1 MPKGSHFGLDLSIC
15 TRCKLHIIVGFF
27 RSADRDPFAAIPA
40 FALNVHFIPERNE
53 AAEHGGPR
61 LSGIFL
67 LSHKLRMLDCL
78 FSERLRLLYWC

>member
-40 FALNVHFIPERNE
+40 FAFNVHFIPERNE
-53 AAEHGGPR
+53 PAEHGGPR

-67 LSHKLRMLDCL
+67 LSRKLRMLDC
-78 FSERLRLLYWC
+78 RLSYSRKLVMA